1 MIWFMVMYSLTT
13 VKLMIKYVYLV
24 YIVEILLID
33 H

>member
-1 MIWFMVMYSLTT
+1 MILFMVMYSLTT

>member
-33 H
+33 C